1 MLVYVVYMDLCMY
14 IHIYMIDIKIYMCV
28 YHTRFLHFFLL
39 LFFKCSWTP
48 FSLFAH
54 QLFLSVVICCPLL
67 EREGKSMLTAVGP
80 EKLKPEMGLSLICSP
95 SDGTRKG
102 STKMV
107 CV

>member
-1 MLVYVVYMDLCMY
+1 
-14 IHIYMIDIKIYMCV
+14 MCV

-95 SDGTRKG
+95 SDCTRKG

-107 CV
+107 WV